1 MEFDEMK
8 KIWDS
13 QNSEHL
19 YVVNEDALHNRIRT
33 KKKRSQQLV
42 TLAEIVIL
50 VSLLVA
56 GSMILLAN
64 IVRGEHIIFKYFA
77 AIVFYLGA
85 AYLWF
90 KRSERKKGEGRFEH
104 TMMGDLEHA
113 LSNSNHQ
120 VMLSG
125 TFLYKVFPV
134 ISIGALVGEWVSS
147 GFSWMIPAIVA
158 FFIVMYFASRWEHG
172 CYVSKLRELE
182 SLKAMLVE

>member
-19 YVVNEDALHNRIRT
+19 YVINEDALHNRIRT
-33 KKKRSQQLV
+33 KKKRSQRLV
-42 TLAEIVIL
+42 ETVEIV
-50 VSLLVA
+50 LLISTIVA
-56 GSMILLAN
+56 GSMVLLAN
-64 IVRGEHIIFKYFA
+64 IVRGEHIIFKYVSA
-77 AIVFYLGA
+77 SVFYLVA
-85 AYLWF
+85 VYLWM
-90 KRSERKKGEGRFEH
+90 KRSDRRKGEGRFEN

-120 VMLSG
+120 VMISA
-125 TFLYKVFPV
+125 TFLYKVFPFV
-134 ISIGALVGEWVSS
+134 SIGSLIAEWVRS
-147 GFSWMIPAIVA
+147 GFTWMIPAIVA
-158 FFIVMYFASRWEHG
+158 FFVVGYFASRWEHR